1 MAPVTELPTEPHRK
15 IAGNRSGVHPRAW
28 EKAGKDERVIA
39 KLTRGLASMEEFG
52 RTNDDDDRRR
62 EATGLNELGTGTF
75 KARPNAA
82 ENVPHCPVQMGEG
95 SG

>member
-1 MAPVTELPTEPHRK
+1 MVGKGEGVT
-15 IAGNRSGVHPRAW
+15 
-28 EKAGKDERVIA
+28 A
-39 KLTRGLASMEEFG
+39 KLTRDLAMMEKLG
-52 RTNDDDDRRR
+52 RTADGGDRRR
-62 EATGLNELGTGTF
+62 ETSGFNELGTGTF